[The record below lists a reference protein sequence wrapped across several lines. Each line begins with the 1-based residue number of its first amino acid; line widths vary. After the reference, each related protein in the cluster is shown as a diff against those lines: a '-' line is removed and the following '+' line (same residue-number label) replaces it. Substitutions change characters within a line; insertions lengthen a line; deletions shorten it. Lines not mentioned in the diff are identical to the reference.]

1 MLINRRSSDAWRHR
15 VLGVRCGADPVL
27 HALAPLGLAAAR
39 GTALVVDLDRE
50 APSYPGAAS
59 LAALVVSQPRL
70 DDLRPRRSGVAVL
83 PNGSVDPVEAVEVV
97 DALVSGWPAVVF
109 RLGASHDLPPSLAE
123 TPVIP
128 VSPLLPGFPPP
139 SGDRPGGLPGDVRR
153 AASPGPGDPAAAPGP
168 IPHLPHAGR
177 HGVSSPALG
186 ARLGE
191 RVEPAM
197 ALIDR
202 LVDAVLLQ
210 DFPTDRAAL
219 TRHVRKVVT
228 TEAPLAPPGVVE
240 KVVDSLIGMGPLEE
254 LLRDPEVTD
263 VLVNSPSDV
272 WVERAGRLERSHISF
287 GTDQAVTAAVER
299 VIAPLGLR
307 IDRASPMVDARLAD
321 GSRLHAVI
329 PPAAVEHPVVAVRRF
344 VPQAEDL
351 EALVELGSVTPAQ
364 AGELRAIVRA
374 RRNLLVSGG
383 TGAGKTTLLN
393 VLSGLIDG
401 TERVVVVEDASE
413 LRMRGHVVRLE
424 GRPANSEGRGAITLR
439 QLIRSALRLRPDRIV
454 VGEVRGPEAL
464 DLVSALN
471 TGHSGSMSTL
481 HANNPSEALWRLET
495 LALMGA
501 RNLPADAVRA
511 QIRSAID
518 VVIQVERAGGLR
530 RVATIE
536 HHPGSR

>member
-1 MLINRRSSDAWRHR
+1 
-15 VLGVRCGADPVL
+15 
-27 HALAPLGLAAAR
+27 
-39 GTALVVDLDRE
+39 
-50 APSYPGAAS
+50 
-59 LAALVVSQPRL
+59 
-70 DDLRPRRSGVAVL
+70 
-83 PNGSVDPVEAVEVV
+83 
-97 DALVSGWPAVVF
+97 
-109 RLGASHDLPPSLAE
+109 
-123 TPVIP
+123 
-128 VSPLLPGFPPP
+128 
-139 SGDRPGGLPGDVRR
+139 
-153 AASPGPGDPAAAPGP
+153 
-168 IPHLPHAGR
+168 
-177 HGVSSPALG
+177 
-186 ARLGE
+186 
-191 RVEPAM
+191 M

-202 LVDAVLLQ
+202 LVDTVLLQ
-210 DFPTDRAAL
+210 DFPTGREAL
-219 TRHVRKVVT
+219 ECHVRKILA

-240 KVVDSLIGMGPLEE
+240 KVVDSLIGMGPLED

-272 WVERAGRLERSHISF
+272 WVERAGKLQKTQVVFETS
-287 GTDQAVTAAVER
+287 QAVIAAVER

-329 PPAAVEHPVVAVRRF
+329 PPAAVDHPIVAVRRF
-344 VPQAEDL
+344 VPQAESL
-351 EALVELGSVTPAQ
+351 QSLVDLGSVTPDQ
-364 AGELRAIVRA
+364 AEELGSVVSE

-393 VLSGLIDG
+393 VLSGLIDE

-413 LRMRGHVVRLE
+413 LQLSGHVVRLE
-424 GRPANSEGRGAITLR
+424 GRPANSEGVGAITLR
-439 QLIRSALRLRPDRIV
+439 HLIRSALRLRPDRIV

-481 HANNPSEALWRLET
+481 HANSPAEALWRLET

-501 RNLPADAVRA
+501 ENLPAEAIRA

-518 VVIQVERAGGLR
+518 VVIQVERIGGFR

-536 HHPGSR
+536 HHTERS